1 MEEQVRNLFI
11 QGYKLKDISSK
22 TGLNIR
28 KVEYL
33 VYEKLSL
40 PRRRKELNDPNRDR
54 ILYLFKWGYEPE
66 EISEGEGIKLK
77 TVKRIINGNQ
87 NLSKS
92 A

>member
-1 MEEQVRNLFI
+1 MEEKVKHLFI
-11 QGYKLKDISSK
+11 EGYKLKDISSK
-22 TGLNIR
+22 TGLDMR

-77 TVKRIINGNQ
+77 TVKRIINGEGRI
-87 NLSKS
+87 
-92 A
+92 

>member
-1 MEEQVRNLFI
+1 MEEQVKHLFI
-11 QGYKLKDISSK
+11 QGFKLKDISSK

-54 ILYLFKWGYEPE
+54 ILYLSKWGYEPE

>member
-11 QGYKLKDISSK
+11 EGYKLKDISSR

-54 ILYLFKWGYEPE
+54 ILYLSRWGYEPE

>member
-1 MEEQVRNLFI
+1 MNAKIKDLFL
-11 QGYKLKDISSK
+11 QGYKLREISSR

-54 ILYLFKWGYEPE
+54 ILYLSRWGYEPE